1 MKIYLD
7 WLKKYVDHGLN
18 VDELSHRLT
27 MGGLEL
33 EGLETVELGNGR
45 QAEVMELN
53 VTPNRGYCLSHR
65 GVAREVSALTGKP
78 FKSDESN
85 VDLKNAMGNTSVE
98 DRISVEIQEDYLCP
112 RYSALVID
120 NVSPGDSPQWLK
132 DCLLAV
138 GLRPINNIVD
148 ITNYILMEYGQPLHA
163 FDRSFLSGAK
173 IIVRRA
179 KQNESFTSLDGTELK
194 LQSDALVIADSEK
207 PVALAGIMGGA
218 NSHVTLDTKSVV
230 LESAYFDPI
239 AIRKASKKYNLRSDS
254 SYRFERGVDIEA
266 VISAQ
271 SRAALMIQELA
282 GGEICLGRVD
292 VYPNPKTKTRIL
304 FRISRAN
311 QLIGI
316 SLAPD
321 KILNYLN
328 SIGIVVTE
336 KKTEDEFLLEIP
348 YSRTDL
354 EREIDLIEEV
364 VRLHGYG
371 NIPVTTPKG
380 SLTSAALNEDQ
391 SRIRELIRVMEFSGF
406 LESVNFSFIE
416 SSSAEEFLGAF
427 SDLKVETIPLK
438 NPISSEMGTMRT
450 SLLPGLIKAA
460 AKNLNHG
467 QKTVRLFEQGNVF
480 FRNGDNLSKEIPCLA
495 GLIVGPY
502 FDDLWKSTGKLHD
515 FFDMKGIVEN
525 LVKSLRL
532 DLTFSPA
539 NKPFLVS
546 GQSVD
551 CRVGNDL
558 IGFCGLLN
566 PKTIQKMELE
576 KGAFC
581 FELNLEILLQDAPK
595 KIKFEPIPKYPE
607 TLRDISILVN
617 KSVKSQ
623 TVTQLIEKVDSPLL
637 HRVELYDQFE
647 GKKLGPDKK
656 SFTFSLAFQSLEKT
670 LTDEEVNSV
679 FDKIVASLSKEL
691 GASLRD

>member
-7 WLKKYVDHGLN
+7 WLKKYVDHGLQ

-33 EGLETVELGNGR
+33 EGLETVEIGNGR

-65 GVAREVSALTGKP
+65 GVAREVSALTGKQ
-78 FKSDESN
+78 FKSDNSN
-85 VDLKNAMGNTSVE
+85 MDLEKAMGTTPVE
-98 DRISVEIQEDYLCP
+98 NRVVVENQEESLCL

-132 DCLLAV
+132 DSLLAV

-148 ITNYILMEYGQPLHA
+148 ITNYILMEFGQPLHA
-163 FDRSFLSGAK
+163 FDRAFLSGAK

-179 KQNESFTSLDGTELK
+179 KPNEPFTSLDGAELK
-194 LQSDALVIADSEK
+194 LQPDALVIADSEK

-230 LESAYFDPI
+230 LESAYFDPVS
-239 AIRKASKKYNLRSDS
+239 IRKASKKYNLRSDS

-266 VISAQ
+266 VVSAQ

-292 VYPNPKTKTRIL
+292 VYPNPRAKTQIGL
-304 FRISRAN
+304 RISRAN
-311 QLIGI
+311 QIIGI
-316 SLAPD
+316 SLEAD
-321 KILNYLN
+321 RILNYLN
-328 SIGIVVTE
+328 SIGIVVSE
-336 KKTEDEFLLEIP
+336 KKTEDEYLMEVP

-354 EREIDLIEEV
+354 EREIDLIEEIA
-364 VRLHGYG
+364 RLHGYE

-380 SLTSAALNEDQ
+380 SLNAAALNDDQ

-406 LESVNFSFIE
+406 FESVNYSFIE
-416 SSSAEEFLGAF
+416 SEYSKDFLDAF
-427 SDLKVETIPLK
+427 ANSKAKTIPLK

-450 SLLPGLIKAA
+450 SLLPGLIKNVT
-460 AKNLNHG
+460 KNLNHG
-467 QKTVRLFEQGNVF
+467 QKTVRLFEQGNIF
-480 FRNGDNLSKEIPCLA
+480 FRNQDKVSKEIPCLA
-495 GLIVGPY
+495 GLVVGPY
-502 FDDLWKSTGKLHD
+502 FEDLWKPTGKQHD
-515 FFDMKGIVEN
+515 FFDLKGIVEN

-532 DLTFSPA
+532 NLTFSSA
-539 NKPFLVS
+539 DKPFLVS
-546 GQSVD
+546 GQSVA
-551 CRVGNDL
+551 CFVGEDYV
-558 IGFCGLLN
+558 GFCGLLN
-566 PKTIQKMELE
+566 SKLAQKMELE
-576 KGAFC
+576 RSAFC
-581 FELNLEILLQDAPK
+581 FELNLETLLQDAPK
-595 KIKFEPIPKYPE
+595 KLKFAPIPKYPE
-607 TLRDISILVN
+607 TLRDISILVD

-623 TVTQLIEKVDSPLL
+623 TVTQLIQKVNSPLL

-647 GKKLGPDKK
+647 GKKLGLDKK

-679 FDKIVASLSKEL
+679 FDEIVAVLSKEL
-691 GASLRD
+691 GASLRE